1 VGATPLSPR
10 RVEEVPGSD
19 GGQLAPV
26 DTEAAPLPP
35 PPPLQRR
42 LAVSKR
48 LHPRSR

>member
-1 VGATPLSPR
+1 MSPR
-10 RVEEVPGSD
+10 RVEEVPGFG

-26 DTEAAPLPP
+26 DTEAALLPP

-42 LAVSKR
+42 LAVSKW

>member
-1 VGATPLSPR
+1 MSPR
-10 RVEEVPGSD
+10 RVEEMPGSD

-26 DTEAAPLPP
+26 DTEAVLLPP

-42 LAVSKR
+42 LAVPKQ